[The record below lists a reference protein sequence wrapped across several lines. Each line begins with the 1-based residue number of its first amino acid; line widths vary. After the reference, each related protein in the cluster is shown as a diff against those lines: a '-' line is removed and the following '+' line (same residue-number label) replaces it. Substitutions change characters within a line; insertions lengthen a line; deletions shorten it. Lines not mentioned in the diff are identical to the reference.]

1 MSLSE
6 GIRKV
11 IKAPLVSMQYRPFK
25 RARRMSLTK
34 KSLDMSVDEER
45 WVFQWRPTL
54 PNPIPNAPTVE
65 NVSQQVETGENFTPP
80 DKSKKTKFEVG
91 EKRQAPAEVGEKS
104 QTPAQGSSAG
114 EANVTVGKDALGGE
128 PKKPGE
134 EKMPIE
140 CTTPAPAGQKG
151 PASEKGPKDKVC
163 KTPDAGVQQTQI
175 PATCVSK
182 ALLEK
187 EEHKKTDSAVP
198 SSAGAPTTEK
208 PVSEKKDPGSEP
220 KRTLVQEL
228 LEYKPPRKFAA
239 KDKDMMTVAPGK
251 KKNNAEEPT
260 RTQGRNHGY
269 RKIRRAVRKFK
280 HLQRAVT
287 NDPPKGA
294 ATQ

>member
-34 KSLDMSVDEER
+34 KSLDISVDEER

-65 NVSQQVETGENFTPP
+65 NVSQQV
-80 DKSKKTKFEVG
+80 G
-91 EKRQAPAEVGEKS
+91 EKRQA
-104 QTPAQGSSAG
+104 PAQGSSAG

-163 KTPDAGVQQTQI
+163 KTPDVGVQQTQT

-269 RKIRRAVRKFK
+269 RKIRRAVRKFE

>member
-25 RARRMSLTK
+25 PARRMSLTK
-34 KSLDMSVDEER
+34 KIVDTSVDEER

-163 KTPDAGVQQTQI
+163 KTPDAGVQQTQT

-228 LEYKPPRKFAA
+228 LEYKPPRIFAA

-251 KKNNAEEPT
+251 KEEQRGGTNTDP
-260 RTQGRNHGY
+260 
-269 RKIRRAVRKFK
+269 RKKPR
-280 HLQRAVT
+280 LQEDT
-287 NDPPKGA
+287 PCGP
-294 ATQ
+294 

>member
-34 KSLDMSVDEER
+34 KSLDISVDEER

-54 PNPIPNAPTVE
+54 PNPIPKPPTGE
-65 NVSQQVETGENFTPP
+65 NVSQQVET
-80 DKSKKTKFEVG
+80 D
-91 EKRQAPAEVGEKS
+91 
-104 QTPAQGSSAG
+104 
-114 EANVTVGKDALGGE
+114 
-128 PKKPGE
+128 
-134 EKMPIE
+134 
-140 CTTPAPAGQKG
+140 
-151 PASEKGPKDKVC
+151 
-163 KTPDAGVQQTQI
+163 
-175 PATCVSK
+175 
-182 ALLEK
+182 
-187 EEHKKTDSAVP
+187 
-198 SSAGAPTTEK
+198 EK

-220 KRTLVQEL
+220 KRRLVQEL

-269 RKIRRAVRKFK
+269 RKIRRAVRKFE
-280 HLQRAVT
+280 HLQRAFT

>member
-34 KSLDMSVDEER
+34 KSLDISVDEER

-65 NVSQQVETGENFTPP
+65 NVSQQV
-80 DKSKKTKFEVG
+80 G
-91 EKRQAPAEVGEKS
+91 EKRQA
-104 QTPAQGSSAG
+104 PAQGSSAG

-140 CTTPAPAGQKG
+140 RTTPAPAGQKG

-163 KTPDAGVQQTQI
+163 KTPDAGVQQTQT

-251 KKNNAEEPT
+251 KEEQRGGTNTDP
-260 RTQGRNHGY
+260 
-269 RKIRRAVRKFK
+269 RKKPR
-280 HLQRAVT
+280 LQEDT
-287 NDPPKGA
+287 PCGP
-294 ATQ
+294 

>member
-1 MSLSE
+1 M
-6 GIRKV
+6 
-11 IKAPLVSMQYRPFK
+11 
-25 RARRMSLTK
+25 
-34 KSLDMSVDEER
+34 
-45 WVFQWRPTL
+45 
-54 PNPIPNAPTVE
+54 
-65 NVSQQVETGENFTPP
+65 
-80 DKSKKTKFEVG
+80 
-91 EKRQAPAEVGEKS
+91 
-104 QTPAQGSSAG
+104 
-114 EANVTVGKDALGGE
+114 
-128 PKKPGE
+128 PK
-134 EKMPIE
+134 E

-163 KTPDAGVQQTQI
+163 KTPDVGVQQTQT

-228 LEYKPPRKFAA
+228 LEYKQPRTFAA
-239 KDKDMMTVAPGK
+239 KDKDMMTVAPGKK

-269 RKIRRAVRKFK
+269 RKIRRAVRKFE